1 MLATWVNAL
10 YSWKFTSRSHDIEN
24 WAANNAK
31 SMMSEGSSALL
42 PKNIDRWLPSQWG
55 LMNFQ
60 LQNFQLYNKTLKCW
74 SLRKRLILFPSNL
87 NVSLG
92 STSGEFSGNKI
103 NYFSQNQSLS
113 VYYYCVEF
121 LIFFISTFHQRNQ
134 LLSTLGL
141 QMELFRGRCC
151 CIRATCI
158 NYNLGQKYRENW
170 TLPCLVSK

>member
-42 PKNIDRWLPSQWG
+42 PKNIDRWPPSQWG

-113 VYYYCVEF
+113 VYYYCVKF
-121 LIFFISTFHQRNQ
+121 LIFFISTLFSSKESIAEH
-134 LLSTLGL
+134 LGFANGIV
-141 QMELFRGRCC
+141 QG
-151 CIRATCI
+151 
-158 NYNLGQKYRENW
+158 
-170 TLPCLVSK
+170 